1 MLAASPRCWDATL
14 RQQEC
19 FGLLDLGNCWYIHR
33 SPGPADKALDVA
45 ALAVWS
51 GMAWAVLSWTT
62 AVEQAVYGAVISI
75 AVAVALS
82 PLGPA
87 ARPWRLLH
95 PKRLVRVAAVAVLS
109 VARIVWAN
117 VVLAWRVWS
126 PSRPI
131 RTGMLVVPAG
141 VSTDG
146 AITAIGLLGSIIV
159 DHQLVDL
166 ERGRLQYHAVWVESE
181 DPDDARERINGRMER
196 LLLPLDEETRG
207 D

>member
-1 MLAASPRCWDATL
+1 M
-14 RQQEC
+14 
-19 FGLLDLGNCWYIHR
+19 
-33 SPGPADKALDVA
+33 
-45 ALAVWS
+45 
-51 GMAWAVLSWTT
+51 
-62 AVEQAVYGAVISI
+62 
-75 AVAVALS
+75 
-82 PLGPA
+82 
-87 ARPWRLLH
+87 
-95 PKRLVRVAAVAVLS
+95 AAVAVLS

>member
-1 MLAASPRCWDATL
+1 MPSSA
-14 RQQEC
+14 QKC
-19 FGLLDLGNCWYIHR
+19 FALLDLGNCWCIDRAH
-33 SPGPADKALDVA
+33 GPAGKALGVA

-51 GMAWAVLSWTT
+51 GMAWVVLSWTT
-62 AVEQAVYGAVISI
+62 AVEQAVYGAVVSI

-95 PKRLVRVAAVAVLS
+95 PKRLVRLGAVAMLS
-109 VARIVWAN
+109 LARIVWAN
-117 VVLAWRVWS
+117 LVLARRVWS

-131 RTGMLVVPAG
+131 RTGMLVVPTELETAG
-141 VSTDG
+141 ALT
-146 AITAIGLLGSIIV
+146 TIGLLGSIIV

-166 ERGRLQYHAVWVESE
+166 EAGRLQYHAVWVTSE
-181 DPDDARERINGRMER
+181 DPQEAREHINGRLER
-196 LLLPLDEETRG
+196 LLRPLDEETKG